1 MTELLYNSEP
11 LTIAESLFGVSE
23 RHRLT
28 FNLNPSW
35 RWTSRTQVTQ
45 PFLAAQCPPPPLG
58 GQSPSPHRISIQ
70 QEGKRGG
77 GRLFF
82 PQIEPN

>member
-11 LTIAESLFGVSE
+11 LTIAASLFGVSE

-28 FNLNPSW
+28 FNVNPSW

-45 PFLAAQCPPPPLG
+45 PFLAAHLRPSAVNLPPP
-58 GQSPSPHRISIQ
+58 
-70 QEGKRGG
+70 
-77 GRLFF
+77 
-82 PQIEPN
+82 IE